1 MGLWHDPSTSQT
13 RIIRTDLDN
22 VKTAGF
28 GALFVRR
35 LVHVQLWVQNLVR
48 SIALCIACIGELNYS
63 YDSKARPFRQ
73 V

>member
-1 MGLWHDPSTSQT
+1 MAEPLNFSDSDDSDRPRH
-13 RIIRTDLDN
+13 N

-48 SIALCIACIGELNYS
+48 SIALCIACIGEHNYQS
-63 YDSKARPFRQ
+63 YDSKARQ